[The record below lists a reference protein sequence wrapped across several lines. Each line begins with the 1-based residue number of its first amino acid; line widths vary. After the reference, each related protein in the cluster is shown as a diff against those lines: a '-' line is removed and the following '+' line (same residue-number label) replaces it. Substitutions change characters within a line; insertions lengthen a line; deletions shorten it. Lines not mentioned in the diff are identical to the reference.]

1 MGTPEFAA
9 VSLRALIGAGHEVAG
24 VFTQPDR
31 PAGRGRR
38 LKESAVKELALTAG
52 IEVFQPA
59 RSREGA
65 EALRA
70 LRPELIAVVAYG
82 QILPPEILALPPG
95 GCVNLHASLLP
106 LYRGAAPIQWALL
119 NGETETGVT
128 TMRMDAGMD
137 TGDILLQEACPILP
151 GEDMGALH
159 DKLAR
164 LGAALLAETLRRLGR
179 GGLTARPQGEGVTCA
194 PRLERSDERLR
205 WPEDAVS
212 LARRVRALR
221 PWPGAFTQLRGETIK
236 VWAAEVRAE
245 EALGAAGP
253 GEILRLGESG
263 ILCATGRS
271 ALEIMTVQPAG
282 RKSMAAADFARGRRL
297 EPGARFG

>member
-9 VSLRALIGAGHEVAG
+9 VSLRALIGAGHEVTG

-31 PAGRGRR
+31 PAGRGGR
-38 LKESAVKELALTAG
+38 LKQSAVKELALTAG
-52 IEVFQPA
+52 IKVFQPG

-65 EALRA
+65 DALRA

-137 TGDILLQEACPILP
+137 TGDILLQESCPILP

-159 DKLAR
+159 DKLAF
-164 LGAALLAETLRRLGR
+164 LGAALLAETLRRLES
-179 GGLTARPQGEGVTCA
+179 GGLTARPQSEGATCA
-194 PRLERSDERLR
+194 PRLGRSDERLP

-236 VWAAEVRAE
+236 VWEAEVRPE
-245 EALGAAGP
+245 EGPGQAGP

-263 ILCATGRS
+263 ILCAAGCG
-271 ALEIMTVQPAG
+271 ALELLTVQPAG
-282 RKSMAAADFARGRRL
+282 RKSMVAADFARGRRL
-297 EPGARFG
+297 GPGERFL